1 MERERR
7 GAIRNGQAVHAGH
20 RCVVQRDAK
29 RLGAGVR
36 HAVQRAPAVDAED
49 RPLALARHAP
59 LDAHDSRLLLLA
71 RQYPRSREHLPIH
84 LQRRLH
90 DAHSGAQPI
99 QALLLSRSVHHSPR
113 GRTMIRTRHY
123 LAATLFLGA
132 LTAQAQTA
140 PAKWADTISHEID
153 QAAISGDPAKLA
165 AARALAERVATAF
178 PDDGLI
184 LHYQAF
190 ALYREAMLMV
200 GKGGDASAQL
210 QRALTILEKSLK
222 RRPLAEAHVL
232 MSSIDGQLIAR
243 DPSRGMELG
252 MASQASTT
260 AAMSLAPTN
269 PRVWLV
275 RGQGAIF
282 TPPEYGGGLKPAEE
296 QLKRAIELF
305 AKDAPKPGEP
315 SWGKAEAHAWLG
327 QVYAQMGDKAKA
339 AEEYKAALAIAPDY
353 AFAKSLVAALK

>member
-1 MERERR
+1 
-7 GAIRNGQAVHAGH
+7 
-20 RCVVQRDAK
+20 
-29 RLGAGVR
+29 
-36 HAVQRAPAVDAED
+36 
-49 RPLALARHAP
+49 
-59 LDAHDSRLLLLA
+59 
-71 RQYPRSREHLPIH
+71 
-84 LQRRLH
+84 
-90 DAHSGAQPI
+90 
-99 QALLLSRSVHHSPR
+99 
-113 GRTMIRTRHY
+113 MIRTRHY

-140 PAKWADTISHEID
+140 PAKWADTISMEID
-153 QAAISGDPAKLA
+153 KAALSADPAKLA

-190 ALYREAMLMV
+190 ALYREAMQIN
-200 GKGGDASAQL
+200 GTGGNASAQL
-210 QRALTILEKSLK
+210 ERALAIFDKSIK
-222 RRPLAEAHVL
+222 KRPLAESHIL
-232 MSSIDGQLIAR
+232 MASIDGQLIAR
-243 DPSRGMELG
+243 DPSRAMELG
-252 MASQASTT
+252 MASQASMGV
-260 AAMSLAPTN
+260 AMSLGQSN

-305 AKDAPKPGEP
+305 AQDAPKPGEP

-327 QVYAQMGDKAKA
+327 QVYAQMGDRAKA

-353 AFAKSLVAALK
+353 VFAKGLAAALK

>member
-1 MERERR
+1 
-7 GAIRNGQAVHAGH
+7 
-20 RCVVQRDAK
+20 
-29 RLGAGVR
+29 
-36 HAVQRAPAVDAED
+36 
-49 RPLALARHAP
+49 
-59 LDAHDSRLLLLA
+59 
-71 RQYPRSREHLPIH
+71 
-84 LQRRLH
+84 
-90 DAHSGAQPI
+90 
-99 QALLLSRSVHHSPR
+99 
-113 GRTMIRTRHY
+113 MIRTRHY
-123 LAATLFLGA
+123 LAAAAMLFLGA
-132 LTAQAQTA
+132 LTAHAQTA
-140 PAKWADTISHEID
+140 PAKWPDTISTEID
-153 QAAISGDPAKLA
+153 KAAISGDPAKLA

-190 ALYREAMLMV
+190 ALYREAMLIV

-210 QRALTILEKSLK
+210 ERALAIFDKSLK
-222 RRPLAEAHVL
+222 KRPLAESHVL
-232 MSSIDGQLIAR
+232 MSAIDGQLITR

-305 AKDAPKPGEP
+305 TKDAPKPGEP

-353 AFAKSLVAALK
+353 AFAKSLAAALK